1 MERLG
6 AYWRG
11 LRNKAIV
18 QIHLTKTETHYAS
31 PFLIMLSLYKAAD
44 SGFVKK
50 LDLALRVGPLLRLWN
65 RSQTDRRKADV
76 HDRRIFKAVHGHDK
90 NAPALRPDRTAHTG
104 LYKRGDRLSLL

>member
-31 PFLIMLSLYKAAD
+31 PFLIMLSLYKAAN

-50 LDLALRVGPLLRLWN
+50 
-65 RSQTDRRKADV
+65 T
-76 HDRRIFKAVHGHDK
+76 
-90 NAPALRPDRTAHTG
+90 
-104 LYKRGDRLSLL
+104 